1 MSNSFLDKTYDLD
14 TPEETRSH
22 YDKWAESYDREIA
35 ENGYATPG
43 RVADA
48 LWQFL
53 PEPDPEVLDYGCGT
67 GLCGQEL
74 KRVGFHT
81 VDGMDLSA
89 DMIDSARAKGIY
101 RRLEQISLDDP
112 RPIAQD
118 RYRAVAGAGLLGVG
132 GAPPDVFDL
141 ILHALPRQGLFA
153 FSLNDHALADP
164 AYTSK
169 ISEWV
174 DCAAAHLLF
183 REYGPHL
190 PGIDL
195 KSDVYVIKKA

>member
-53 PEPDPEVLDYGCGT
+53 PEPDTEVLDYGCGT

-112 RPIAQD
+112 QPSAQD